1 MELESAQQRPKS
13 IRDPEAMR
21 CSRPMADDKSAT
33 FARLVVDRCI
43 STKPRSLGAT
53 GIRCRPR
60 DASMGELTNFH
71 RGCHSEIGRN
81 KPVLGP
87 P

>member
-1 MELESAQQRPKS
+1 MELESAQQRLKC
-13 IRDPEAMR
+13 IRGPEAMR
-21 CSRPMADDKSAT
+21 RSRPMADDKSAT

-53 GIRCRPR
+53 GMRCRQGT
-60 DASMGELTNFH
+60 ACMAEITIIH
-71 RGCHSEIGRN
+71 RGCFPDVGRTEAT
-81 KPVLGP
+81 LGP